1 MIQYQRLLLCGM
13 VGFGVCVHRLSPYL
27 WPGRVGI
34 KRWQK
39 PLPPANTGHPGWLL
53 PLTPTYPTWYPHQDI
68 HKVVH
73 NPSSQHGPSFPPCL
87 ARTHTR
93 VSPLT
98 NLPNQ
103 SYPQEAFPTIVF
115 AHKLPHQ
122 GIHSVD
128 STPDYPIWG
137 THTKVLIPGYPDIS
151 KHTRVSIILDSIPM
165 YLKIPT

>member
-1 MIQYQRLLLCGM
+1 MWYGWFWC
-13 VGFGVCVHRLSPYL
+13 VCPQVITIFMTGQGGDKKMTEAAAPSQHGPSWLALTSYTNLPYK
-27 WPGRVGI
+27 I
-34 KRWQK
+34 
-39 PLPPANTGHPGWLL
+39 
-53 PLTPTYPTWYPHQDI
+53 PHQDI
-68 HKVVH
+68 HKVVD